1 MLLCAVVFLLLVVQV
16 GLFCVFD
23 GHNSRNASEQAQQL
37 LPDYL
42 AESLTQQR
50 QQQEEQQQLEPP
62 QQQQQQ
68 QDPHHQQQQQ
78 QPSQQQEAQQS
89 QQQQQQ
95 QVQVLDSGDPPQI
108 QQQGSSNSRPMLSD
122 EVGVAAALTASFLA
136 TDEALT
142 TDDGCTATAV
152 LLEGCGDGGLLLRV
166 ANVGDSLA
174 LLINLTR

>member
-1 MLLCAVVFLLLVVQV
+1 MWGLSHGKLPGVFTALQL

-42 AESLTQQR
+42 AESLTQQ
-50 QQQEEQQQLEPP
+50 QQRDAVPPLQQPPPP
-62 QQQQQQ
+62 QQQQRNGAQSPQQQPEQQQKQAAEVQDLGGPQQEQQQ
-68 QDPHHQQQQQ
+68 QD
-78 QPSQQQEAQQS
+78 
-89 QQQQQQ
+89 
-95 QVQVLDSGDPPQI
+95 
-108 QQQGSSNSRPMLSD
+108 SRPMLSN

-136 TDEALT
+136 TDAALV

-152 LLEGCGDGGLLLRV
+152 LLEGCGDRGVLLRV

-174 LLINLTR
+174 LLVNLTR